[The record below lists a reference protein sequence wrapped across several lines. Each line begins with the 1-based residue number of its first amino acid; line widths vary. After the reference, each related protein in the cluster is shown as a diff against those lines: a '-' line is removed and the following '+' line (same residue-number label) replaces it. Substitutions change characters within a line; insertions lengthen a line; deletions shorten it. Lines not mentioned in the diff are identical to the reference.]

1 MDVIC
6 VRIILDL
13 WIWCGLN
20 LTHWTCCYFGL
31 FIIKLSHKWY
41 VYHVNLLSNHQ
52 TTRTLGLAMLQL
64 FEIVA
69 SLATYLYSDIKAK
82 LRISTQALWTVN
94 RTVAHGDGTLPL
106 PASSFM
112 MVKEFL
118 EILCICELF
127 ISVNSVLS
135 HIDTM
140 GILATYED
148 FSWYVD
154 PSGNGNKNTVK
165 THTLLVKKLWNP
177 QYRYLNPIQKWWYLI
192 STGLGTVAGLS
203 SIKSSIPRK

>member
-1 MDVIC
+1 
-6 VRIILDL
+6 
-13 WIWCGLN
+13 
-20 LTHWTCCYFGL
+20 
-31 FIIKLSHKWY
+31 
-41 VYHVNLLSNHQ
+41 
-52 TTRTLGLAMLQL
+52 MLQL

-69 SLATYLYSDIKAK
+69 SLATYLWSDIKAK
-82 LRISTQALWTVN
+82 LRISTQALENVN

-140 GILATYED
+140 GIL
-148 FSWYVD
+148 
-154 PSGNGNKNTVK
+154 G
-165 THTLLVKKLWNP
+165 
-177 QYRYLNPIQKWWYLI
+177 
-192 STGLGTVAGLS
+192 
-203 SIKSSIPRK
+203 